1 MKKFFLFR
9 QEAVNSASTKIS
21 DTGLGLSLFAVPVEK
36 LSFMTAT
43 LGEIQM
49 VFDDT
54 TFYQQS
60 GLFTGEAI
68 EKAAVSISCFEGDE
82 IKAMDDIIKFMSS
95 EGKTNRFMRFDASTG
110 GFTSKFVDT
119 SKGQTVVPR
128 IKANPINMQTGERS
142 FGDAATIAANTIA
155 GINFNYTQPFL
166 DYNHEG
172 IASLNH
178 GSEIAHGGHL
188 WDNAGTGG
196 SSYDLS
202 SNVGTP
208 VVNDP
213 STTDLG
219 ISTKSAVFAVGEHFI
234 VPTAKF
240 NEDYT
245 IYYVMS
251 NKTSIP
257 TYPPYFHLLYGDSD
271 GETLGPGGIVPDSGP
286 AGKIRTSP
294 RVLTFRHHGETGAPA
309 QLDTGSQILQS
320 ELEEDYDP
328 CHVFIIRRTVG
339 SGIVVHDRDGNIIG
353 EIPPNT
359 QKGPGSTVGQLRIE
373 RLGTTADI
381 LSNHFAKNTLARFG
395 VIGQD
400 IGYDESVRLA
410 NSLYKLYSNK

>member
-9 QEAVNSASTKIS
+9 QEAVNAASTKIS

-142 FGDAATIAANTIA
+142 FGDATTIAANTIA
-155 GINFNYTQPFL
+155 GINFNYTQPL
-166 DYNHEG
+166 IDYNHEG
-172 IASLNH
+172 LASFSNAA
-178 GSEIAHGGHL
+178 EITSWA
-188 WDNAGTGG
+188 NAGSGG
-196 SSYDLS
+196 STYNIS
-202 SNVGTP
+202 SNVG
-208 VVNDP
+208 DP
-213 STTDLG
+213 HCSDPATEDRGLAF
-219 ISTKSAVFAVGEHFI
+219 KSAQFAAGDHFI

-240 NEDYT
+240 NADYT
-245 IYYVMS
+245 LYFVITTQYTATNYS
-251 NKTSIP
+251 DF
-257 TYPPYFHLLYGDSD
+257 FHLLYGDSD
-271 GETLGPGGIVPDSGP
+271 GQTLGPGGSVPESGN
-286 AGKIRTSP
+286 AGKIDVSTSKF
-294 RVLTFRHHGETGAPA
+294 TFRHHGQTGAPA
-309 QLDTGSQILQS
+309 QVTMGGPILQNS
-320 ELEEDYDP
+320 SDEDFDP
-328 CHVFIIRRTVG
+328 CHVFVIRRTADLD
-339 SGIVVHDRDGNIIG
+339 IFVHDRNGTVIA
-353 EIPPNT
+353 EIPRGT
-359 QKGPGSTVGQLRIE
+359 RGDGSTSGQLRIE
-373 RLGTTADI
+373 RLGTTADVV
-381 LSNHFAKNTLARFG
+381 LNHFAKSSLARFG
-395 VIGQD
+395 VINQD
-400 IGYDESVRLA
+400 IGYNESVRVA
-410 NSLYKLYSNK
+410 ESLYKLYSNQ